1 MKFDIRF
8 LSALK
13 ACFTLGHR
21 WSLAVLL
28 AHAGLL
34 AACGPGVGGT
44 GTGLSVAAD
53 ALQAFGA
60 QAISACAPGASSS
73 PACTAASG
81 LEPATVQ
88 PPTVLWLDTDPGAR
102 VRLDVQGDGVT
113 LEKRCTQERFIG
125 QWATSPN
132 QGARYYGIFGPEG
145 APGVAV
151 SLSVRSA
158 EPSTLTLE
166 LRGLDDKLLF
176 PPLTVQRYDTPLPA
190 PTCP

>member
-1 MKFDIRF
+1 MNFETRF

-13 ACFTLGHR
+13 ACFTLGRR
-21 WSLAVLL
+21 WRLTVLL
-28 AHAGLL
+28 AQVGLL

-60 QAISACAPGASSS
+60 QAISACLPGASSS

-81 LEPATVQ
+81 LGSPTVQ
-88 PPTVLWLDTDPGAR
+88 PPTVVWLDTAPGAR
-102 VRLDVQGDGVT
+102 VRLDVQGDGAA
-113 LEKRCTQERFIG
+113 LEKRCTKERFIG

-132 QGARYYGIFGPEG
+132 LGARYYGIFGLEG
-145 APGVAV
+145 ASGVAA

-166 LRGLDDKLLF
+166 LRGLDDNLLL
-176 PPLTVQRYDTPLPA
+176 PPLTVQRYDAPLPA
-190 PTCP
+190 PVCP